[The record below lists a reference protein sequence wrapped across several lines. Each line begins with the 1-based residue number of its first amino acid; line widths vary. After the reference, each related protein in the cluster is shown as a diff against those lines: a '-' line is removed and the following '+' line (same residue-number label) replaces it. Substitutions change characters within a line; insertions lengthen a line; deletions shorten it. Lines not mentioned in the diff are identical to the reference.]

1 MPGTYDGAFPSH
13 LRPIMSGEKTE
24 LPTPKRLRDARKDGQ
39 TSKSTEISDTIAMS
53 CVAALLWF
61 AGNHFSDM
69 VRGIVAVA
77 LEFSHPDAEQKAL
90 DASLYNIGMHA
101 ISVVLPCV
109 FAGAI
114 AATGISFAQVGA
126 VIAMK
131 PIVPKLENVNPAAGL
146 KRMFSL
152 RTAIELI
159 KTIVK
164 ALLVGT
170 VMWFAVSALFPLVV
184 GSLHQPLAGLSVMF
198 WELWLKLIAI
208 ACIAFLIIG
217 IVDLKLQKVMFIRQM
232 KMSKDDIKREHKQQE
247 GDPLIKGER
256 LRLARELAT
265 SAPEKKAVGLAN
277 VVLVNPT
284 HYAVA
289 LRYAPHEHPLP
300 RVVEKG
306 MDASAALIR
315 HYAEELGTPVIG
327 NPPVARAL
335 YKVDIGGP
343 VPRELHETV
352 AAILRWVDALGARR
366 DGKRALPAPPAS

>member
-1 MPGTYDGAFPSH
+1 
-13 LRPIMSGEKTE
+13 MSGEKTE

-39 TSKSTEISDTIAMS
+39 TSKSTEISDTVAMS

-61 AGNHFSDM
+61 AGKHFGDM
-69 VRGIVAVA
+69 AHGILAVA
-77 LEFSHPDAEQKAL
+77 LDFSHRDVEREAL
-90 DASLYNIGMHA
+90 DAPLYKIGVHA
-101 ISVVLPCV
+101 LCVVLPCAI
-109 FAGAI
+109 AGAVA
-114 AATGISFAQVGA
+114 AATTSFAQVGA

-131 PIVPKLENVNPAAGL
+131 PVVPKLENVNPAAGL

-152 RTAIELI
+152 RTVVELI

-198 WELWLKLIAI
+198 WNLSLELISI
-208 ACIAFLIIG
+208 SCVVFLIIG
-217 IVDLKLQKVMFIRQM
+217 VVDLKLQKVMFICQM

-256 LRLARELAT
+256 QRLARELAT
-265 SAPEKKAVGLAN
+265 SPVEKRHAVGLAN

-300 RVVEKG
+300 RVIEKG

-315 HYAEELGTPVIG
+315 RYAEELGTPVIG

-335 YKVDIGGP
+335 YKVDIGGT

-352 AAILRWVDALGARR
+352 AAILRWVDALGARCEGER
-366 DGKRALPAPPAS
+366 TQPVFPAG